1 MAVIVKYVVV
11 RDGDEKMTFATKKEA
26 DAHDKMLDIAENLY
40 QFLKIEDL
48 DISPEQL
55 DTLSL
60 HLARNKDTVLQL
72 LRGGKPPSSRK
83 TGKSPKTE
91 EGSTVKKAEK
101 PAKKESPKPDKADD
115 TKEDTSEND
124 TTDEVKKKKTK
135 TAKSKKTA

>member
-26 DAHDKMLDIAENLY
+26 DAHDKMLDIADNLY
-40 QFLKIEDL
+40 QFLKTENL

-60 HLARNKDTVLQL
+60 HLARNKDAVLQL

-83 TGKSPKTE
+83 KGNSPKNK
-91 EGSTVKKAEK
+91 EGSTLKKPGKA
-101 PAKKESPKPDKADD
+101 AKKESQESDKADN
-115 TKEDTSEND
+115 TEGN
-124 TTDEVKKKKTK
+124 TTEKDKPDEVKKKKTK
-135 TAKSKKTA
+135 TA